1 MSLKKHTLHVLTI
14 LFENL
19 QESHPQL
26 VPSTIIAEN
35 MDMSLQELHK
45 VLEPMKGKGFIESD
59 TDLQYNLITPKGLV
73 WLGERNPMV

>member
-1 MSLKKHTLHVLTI
+1 MSLRKPILHVLTI

-26 VPSTIIAEN
+26 VPSTTIAED
-35 MDMSLQELHK
+35 MDMSLQELQK
-45 VLEPMKGKGFIESD
+45 VLKPMKGMGVIESD